1 MRQIPPF
8 TRDFPPWALA
18 DLPQAWLKESQETH
32 FASLNLL
39 SPAASKGGNCRDQ
52 NLAPRG
58 GDRRVT
64 LARALVFQLG
74 FHAALLTSMSSPLPM

>member
-8 TRDFPPWALA
+8 TRDFPPWSLA

-39 SPAASKGGNCRDQ
+39 SPAASKGGN
-52 NLAPRG
+52 LAPRG

-74 FHAALLTSMSSPLPM
+74 FHSALLTSMSSPLPM